1 MNDRARKRAAL
12 KRRLARAGALRLA
25 KRLLKPIPVV
35 GTAMTVGLAGHE
47 IRKKGAL
54 SWGGARRPQPV
65 AGRRHGEGRRRGD
78 LAPGDLIPNK
88 KPRRV
93 PESLRRGGKD
103 KTDK

>member
-1 MNDRARKRAAL
+1 MNERARKRAAL
-12 KRRLARAGALRLA
+12 KRKLVRAGALRLA
-25 KRLLKPIPVV
+25 KRLLKPIPLV

-54 SWGGARRPQPV
+54 RGAAHVGLDLLPV
-65 AGRRHGEGRRRGD
+65 VGTAKAVVEMFT
-78 LAPGDLIPNK
+78 GDLIPDK

-103 KTDK
+103 KTEK